1 MTDSDP
7 QLIRHATIDD
17 LDALAAME
25 SECFPAA
32 EAADRSSLRAR
43 IETYPECFWLLI
55 DGEIVMAF
63 INGFATDRRD
73 LTDDMYEDAAQHNPQ
88 GDWQMIFGVDTAP
101 KYQHR
106 GCASA
111 LMRKVIEDTRAA
123 GRKGLVLTCK
133 DRLVG
138 FYAQFG
144 YEDEGISES
153 THGDVVWHQMRLAF

>member
-25 SECFPAA
+25 FECFPAA

-63 INGFATDRRD
+63 INGFVTDRRD

-101 KYQHR
+101 KCQHR
-106 GCASA
+106 GCAST

-138 FYAQFG
+138 FYARFG
-144 YEDEGISES
+144 YEDEGISDS
-153 THGDVVWHQMRLAF
+153 THGDVVWHQMRLTF

>member
-43 IETYPECFWLLI
+43 IETYPECFW
-55 DGEIVMAF
+55 
-63 INGFATDRRD
+63 
-73 LTDDMYEDAAQHNPQ
+73 
-88 GDWQMIFGVDTAP
+88 QMIFGVDTAP

-106 GCASA
+106 GCAST

-153 THGDVVWHQMRLAF
+153 THGDVVWHQMRLTF

>member
-17 LDALAAME
+17 LDALAAHGIRML
-25 SECFPAA
+25 PG
-32 EAADRSSLRAR
+32 RRGRRPLVLRAR

-55 DGEIVMAF
+55 DGEIVTAF

-106 GCASA
+106 GCASTTH
-111 LMRKVIEDTRAA
+111 E
-123 GRKGLVLTCK
+123 
-133 DRLVG
+133 
-138 FYAQFG
+138 
-144 YEDEGISES
+144 ES
-153 THGDVVWHQMRLAF
+153 H

>member
-106 GCASA
+106 GCAQYTH
-111 LMRKVIEDTRAA
+111 E
-123 GRKGLVLTCK
+123 
-133 DRLVG
+133 
-138 FYAQFG
+138 
-144 YEDEGISES
+144 ES
-153 THGDVVWHQMRLAF
+153 H